1 MPNWKKVIT
10 SGSNAELN
18 DVEINDWGSV
28 SASLAKISGS
38 SASPSTLQ
46 QVTSQGNTT
55 SNDVTITGDLYV
67 NKIRR
72 ANEVADET
80 KITFSNDQIDFHAGY
95 THMLRFESVGQDT
108 IVFNDGG
115 GDVDFRIES
124 NDKESAFFID
134 GENNKVYI
142 GYNEEFPGSVS
153 DTAALNISGSVN
165 IVNNGDI
172 SMPGI
177 SSLSTE
183 ITRLGTFV
191 TSSNG
196 IGFDNVET
204 SGKKPLAFFVGSSG
218 RQIEGIGSE
227 MYYDTSDNVLYV
239 EGLEFINNIDPD
251 VDDPGKRLAYQQ
263 GGFVSASAG
272 DGLKGGGITTSS
284 FEFSVGQGNGISV
297 TSTNVGIRNLTH
309 NQISSSNWNYLVNM
323 NQDVA
328 TTDNVEFATIK
339 ANNLSSGK
347 LVIASTD
354 GQLVTDADLTWVTG
368 TNKLTLTNGSIVT
381 PELTASNGIQVT
393 GDILPTTDNT
403 LSLGSS
409 TQRFQ
414 LNGGTPVTVTG
425 SGTVNT
431 ITRFNGATEVENS
444 TITNSDTLTTIVH
457 DNDTNDIFIVSGS
470 NGELLKVTDT
480 IGEQLLQ
487 VNDGSGITHFEVSS
501 SGTLVAQNL
510 EYSNETF
517 VLTYDSQSGNISFF
531 SSSAITGDNLGD
543 HTATQDLDMSSN
555 AIDNVSNI
563 TVQGSIIH
571 DGDTN
576 TYLQFAGNDDFRIVA
591 GGIDVLKAT
600 ASEIAFNDGQ
610 ANYDFRVE
618 GDTEANL
625 IFADASTDRV
635 GIGTNT
641 PNKELQVV
649 GDIDADDITIDGWN
663 SVSASLATLTND
675 AFDGSY
681 TSLTNVPSGLVSQSA
696 QISINSTSGTL
707 TTLGTVTSGDVS
719 GILPSG
725 VVSGSVTSPSQ
736 GTLSVNGNNV
746 DLGLQAG
753 DSPTFTN
760 LTLTGD
766 LTVTGTT
773 TELQVSELNVQDK
786 NITVASGAADSSAA
800 DGAGLTI
807 DGANE
812 SLTWNHA
819 NSRFQFSDDLHV
831 DGLMNIGSVS
841 NAGTDTDKFLVLD
854 SNGNVD
860 FRTGN
865 EVRSDIGAGTMTRF
879 VLEDGDGTEVSID
892 DNKEIKF
899 VEGNSQININW
910 TDTSNGSD
918 SDPYDLT
925 FTITGGVLSG
935 SQQIASEVSG
945 AFTST
950 SASIASDIES
960 ITTGKIAGQGAQD
973 EITFFKSSGAITS
986 SARLALTQDTASGN
1000 VLMHQGQFNVIND
1013 PSTTGTSAMQ
1023 ILVGS
1028 GSSGDV
1034 SNPQYDTFIA
1044 LEQEA
1049 ATTVGLRVNGT
1060 APTSAQIKMR
1070 TDINDAYSIGRL
1082 TNPLGANTLRIK
1094 PQIIAEGGLS
1104 LTGSLTISGSNTLK
1118 NIGPAEFSGSIKQ
1131 QSSEQVAATS
1141 DTNKFLVFDG
1151 DEVKYRTGD
1160 NLRDDLDISTTDD
1173 VTFGSVTAE
1182 VTASNLQVTTG
1193 AESWPSVHHMTAEVI
1208 DPATTRGFVPWS
1220 SINIIDAGS
1229 GKGYGQLPAAFDGY
1243 IEKII
1248 VHPTEAGVSGDLSL
1262 QLKKNNSN
1270 LGSSQTETIN
1280 ASQGV
1285 LTTYTFGSSYSFSA
1299 DDRLSLEVDRVDA
1312 DRSKGFSFL
1321 VVFRYNLTF

>member
-1 MPNWKKVIT
+1 MPNWKKVVT
-10 SGSNAELN
+10 SGSSAELN
-18 DVEINDWGSV
+18 EITASGAVNFQSDVNTGDIIIGNTKGLYYISKGASATNLDFTSNKITFKPQNLNNFEVSSTGIIANLGGNNVTFNVRGDNKKNLFTTDATNDSIFIGYGNTTPSSTHRMHIEGDVSASGHISSSDIIIDGIGSV
-28 SASLAKISGS
+28 SASI
-38 SASPSTLQ
+38 ASIESDVPTLQ
-46 QVTSQGNTT
+46 QVTNAGSSTSINPSFNNGIQVGQTASLNGNTYLGNQITDKVRMTARWDSGVDILPSVDNNVDFGTSTLRYKSGHFVELSGSGVRAGNLSTTTTAVIGTHLTVNGNTT
-55 SNDVTITGDLYV
+55 LGNSGTDTISFNGKVDNNILPSSNGTISLGNTAERWEDLYL
-67 NKIRR
+67 KDI
-72 ANEVADET
+72 
-80 KITFSNDQIDFHAGY
+80 
-95 THMLRFESVGQDT
+95 
-108 IVFNDGG
+108 
-115 GDVDFRIES
+115 
-124 NDKESAFFID
+124 
-134 GENNKVYI
+134 
-142 GYNEEFPGSVS
+142 GSVS
-153 DTAALNISGSVN
+153 SSIATIETDFGLRAA
-165 IVNNGDI
+165 
-172 SMPGI
+172 P
-177 SSLSTE
+177 
-183 ITRLGTFV
+183 
-191 TSSNG
+191 
-196 IGFDNVET
+196 
-204 SGKKPLAFFVGSSG
+204 
-218 RQIEGIGSE
+218 
-227 MYYDTSDNVLYV
+227 SDS
-239 EGLEFINNIDPD
+239 
-251 VDDPGKRLAYQQ
+251 
-263 GGFVSASAG
+263 SASAG
-272 DGLKGGGITTSS
+272 DGLKGGGSLTGS
-284 FEFSVGQGNGISV
+284 FQFAVGQGNGMSV
-297 TSTNVGIRNLTH
+297 TSNLVGIRNLSYA
-309 NQISSSNWNYLVNM
+309 QISSSNWDYLVNM

-328 TTDNVEFATIK
+328 TTDDVTFAT
-339 ANNLSSGK
+339 
-347 LVIASTD
+347 V
-354 GQLVTDADLTWVTG
+354 
-368 TNKLTLTNGSIVT
+368 
-381 PELTASNGIQVT
+381 TASNGIQVT

-425 SGTVNT
+425 SGTANT

-470 NGELLKVTDT
+470 NGELLKVTDE

-531 SSSAITGDNLGD
+531 SSSAITGDDLGN
-543 HTATQDLDMSSN
+543 HTATQDLDMGTNNITNVGNVDGVNVSQLQTNFNTLDGKSLVSSSAQVDLANVAGDTDDVTEGSSN
-555 AIDNVSNI
+555 LYYTDARVKTKLNSDGVISGSSQVSF
-563 TVQGSIIH
+563 T
-571 DGDTN
+571 
-576 TYLQFAGNDDFRIVA
+576 
-591 GGIDVLKAT
+591 GI
-600 ASEIAFNDGQ
+600 S
-610 ANYDFRVE
+610 
-618 GDTEANL
+618 
-625 IFADASTDRV
+625 
-635 GIGTNT
+635 
-641 PNKELQVV
+641 NK
-649 GDIDADDITIDGWN
+649 
-663 SVSASLATLTND
+663 
-675 AFDGSY
+675 
-681 TSLTNVPSGLVSQSA
+681 PSGLVSASA

-786 NITVASGAADSSAA
+786 NITVASGAANSSAA

-879 VLEDGDGTEVSID
+879 VLEDGDGTEVAID

-925 FTITGGVLSG
+925 FTIAGGVLSG

-950 SASIASDIES
+950 SASIASDIAS

-986 SARLALTQDTASGN
+986 SIRLKMTEDTASGN
-1000 VLMHQGQFNVIND
+1000 VLIHHGQLNVIND
-1013 PSTTGTSAMQ
+1013 PSTTGNSAMQ

-1044 LEQEA
+1044 MEQEA

-1094 PQIIAEGGLS
+1094 PVIIAEGGLS

-1182 VTASNLQVTTG
+1182 VTASNLQVSTG

-1285 LTTYTFGSSYSFSA
+1285 LTTYTFGNSYSFSA
-1299 DDRLSLEVDRVDA
+1299 NDRLSLEVDRVDA

>member
-10 SGSNAELN
+10 SGSDGAFNEITASGVVDLQSDVNTGDIIIGNNKGLYYISKGASATNLDFASTKIEFKPQNLN
-18 DVEINDWGSV
+18 NFEVGSTGVIVNPGGNNIVFNVRGDNTKNLITTDANNDSIFIGYGNTTPSSTHRMHIEGDVSASGHISSSDIIIDNIGSV
-28 SASLAKISGS
+28 SASI
-38 SASPSTLQ
+38 ASIQNDIPTLQ
-46 QVTSQGNTT
+46 QVTTAGSSTTINPSFNGGIQVGGTASFNGQTRLGNQITDRVNMTARWASGTDILPSVDNNVDFGASALRYKSGHFVGLSGSNVAAGTFSVT
-55 SNDVTITGDLYV
+55 SNATIGLNLYMGGNLTVMGNSTIGSNDSDTVAINARVTTDILPYTNGSFELGESGNRFGDLWLTD
-67 NKIRR
+67 I
-72 ANEVADET
+72 
-80 KITFSNDQIDFHAGY
+80 
-95 THMLRFESVGQDT
+95 
-108 IVFNDGG
+108 
-115 GDVDFRIES
+115 
-124 NDKESAFFID
+124 
-134 GENNKVYI
+134 
-142 GYNEEFPGSVS
+142 GSVS
-153 DTAALNISGSVN
+153 SSIATIESDFALRTA
-165 IVNNGDI
+165 
-172 SMPGI
+172 P
-177 SSLSTE
+177 
-183 ITRLGTFV
+183 
-191 TSSNG
+191 SN
-196 IGFDNVET
+196 
-204 SGKKPLAFFVGSSG
+204 A
-218 RQIEGIGSE
+218 
-227 MYYDTSDNVLYV
+227 
-239 EGLEFINNIDPD
+239 
-251 VDDPGKRLAYQQ
+251 
-263 GGFVSASAG
+263 SASAG
-272 DGLKGGGITTSS
+272 NGLKGGGSLTGS
-284 FEFSVGQGNGISV
+284 FKFDVGQGKGMSV
-297 TSTNVGIRNLTH
+297 TSNAVGIRNLTH

-323 NQDVA
+323 DQDVA
-328 TTDNVEFATIK
+328 TTDDVTFAT
-339 ANNLSSGK
+339 
-347 LVIASTD
+347 V
-354 GQLVTDADLTWVTG
+354 
-368 TNKLTLTNGSIVT
+368 
-381 PELTASNGIQVT
+381 TASNGIEVS
-393 GDILPTTDNT
+393 GDILPTSDNT
-403 LSLGSS
+403 LSLGSTS
-409 TQRFQ
+409 NRFQ

-425 SGTVNT
+425 SGTSNQ
-431 ITRFNGATEVENS
+431 ITRFNGATEVEDS
-444 TITNSDTLTTIVH
+444 TIENTDTLTTIRH
-457 DNDTNDIFIVSGS
+457 NNDTNDIFIVSGS
-470 NGELLKVTDT
+470 NGELLKVTDE
-480 IGEQLLQ
+480 IGDQLLQ

-510 EYSNETF
+510 TYNNETF
-517 VLTYDSQSGNISFF
+517 ILTYNSASGDINFF

-543 HTATQDLDMSSN
+543 HTATQDLDMGTN
-555 AIDNVSNI
+555 NI
-563 TVQGSIIH
+563 TNVGNV
-571 DGDTN
+571 DGVDVSQLQTN
-576 TYLQFAGNDDFRIVA
+576 
-591 GGIDVLKAT
+591 
-600 ASEIAFNDGQ
+600 FNTLDGKSLVSSSAQ
-610 ANYDFRVE
+610 VDLAN
-618 GDTEANL
+618 
-625 IFADASTDRV
+625 
-635 GIGTNT
+635 
-641 PNKELQVV
+641 VV
-649 GDIDADDITIDGWN
+649 GDTDDVTEGSSNLYYTDTRVKTKLNADGVISG
-663 SVSASLATLTND
+663 SSQVSFTGISNKP
-675 AFDGSY
+675 G
-681 TSLTNVPSGLVSQSA
+681 GLVSASA

-786 NITVASGAADSSAA
+786 NITVASGAANSSAA

-879 VLEDGDGTEVSID
+879 VLEDGDGTEVVID
-892 DNKEIKF
+892 DSKEVKF
-899 VEGNSQININW
+899 VEGNPQININW

-918 SDPYDLT
+918 TDPYDLT
-925 FTITGGVLSG
+925 FSIAGGVLSG
-935 SQQIASEVSG
+935 SQQIASDISG
-945 AFTST
+945 AFAST
-950 SASIASDIES
+950 SASIASDIQS

-986 SARLALTQDTASGN
+986 SIRLKMSENSGSGN
-1000 VLMHQGQFNVIND
+1000 VLIHHGQLNVIND
-1013 PSTTGTSAMQ
+1013 PTTTGTPAMQ

-1034 SNPQYDTFIA
+1034 SNPQYDSFIA

-1049 ATTVGLRVNGT
+1049 ATTVGLRANGT
-1060 APTSAQIKMR
+1060 APTSAQFKMR

-1094 PQIIAEGGLS
+1094 PEIIAEGGLS
-1104 LTGSLTISGSNTLK
+1104 ITGSLTISGSNTLK

-1131 QSSEQVAATS
+1131 DTSEQVAATS

-1193 AESWPSVHHMTAEVI
+1193 AESWPSIHHMTAEVLDAGNI
-1208 DPATTRGFVPWS
+1208 TGYVPWS
-1220 SINIIDAGS
+1220 SINIIAEGA
-1229 GKGYGQLPAAFDGY
+1229 GKGYGQLPAAFGGY

-1248 VHPTEAGVSGDLSL
+1248 VHPTEGGVAGDFTL

-1270 LGSSQTETIN
+1270 LGSSVTQTIN

-1285 LTTYTFGSSYSFSA
+1285 LTTYTFGNSYSFSA
-1299 DDRLSLEVDRVDA
+1299 NDRLSLYVDRVDA

-1321 VVFRYNLTF
+1321 VVFRYDLTF